1 VQGAAL
7 PSAAIALLD
16 ATSGIR
22 QPLWLWQDPAS
33 GAVSCTFEQDPPQGA
48 FLWGC
53 LPAIYPEWLGSRDFC
68 VTHNVRFP
76 YIVGEMANGIAT
88 AAMVIAAARAGVL
101 GFFGAAGLSPARVDG
116 AIDEI
121 QRAVGPDAVGSN
133 LIHSPNEPD
142 LEAAIVELYLRRG
155 VPRVSASA
163 YMALSPH
170 VVHYA
175 LHGLTLDAAGQIQRR
190 THVFAKISRPEVAR
204 QFMAPA
210 PAEMIAA
217 LRDQGKITEA
227 EARLAPLVAVA
238 EDITVEADSGGH
250 TDNRPL
256 TALLPI
262 VLGLR
267 DEIGAHHGYA
277 RPVRVGAAGG
287 IGTPGSVA
295 GAFALGAAYVM
306 TGSINQAAVE
316 SGLSPHGKQ
325 LLANADVADVVMAPA
340 ADMFEMG
347 VKVQVLKRGTMFAP
361 RAARLYQCYDLYDS
375 LDAIPTAE
383 RTRLER
389 EIFQQ
394 PMTAVWD
401 ETRRFFAERDPAQL
415 DRAATDAR
423 HQMALVFRWYLGLSS
438 HWAIAGTPE
447 RKMDLQIWCGPAM
460 GAFNAWVAGSFLEAL
475 EERTV
480 AQIAFNMLEGA
491 AVITRAQQL
500 RSAGVPVPDAAFH
513 FAPRRLQP

>member
-1 VQGAAL
+1 MQGAAL
-7 PSAAIALLD
+7 PSAAITLLD
-16 ATSGIR
+16 AISGIR
-22 QPLWLWQDPAS
+22 LPLWLWQDPVS
-33 GAVSCTFEQDPPQGA
+33 GAVSCTFEQDPPEGA

-53 LPAIYPEWLGSRDFC
+53 LPAVYPEWLGSREFC
-68 VTHNVRFP
+68 ITHHVRFP

-88 AAMVIAAARAGVL
+88 AAMVIAASRAGVL

-116 AIDEI
+116 AINEI
-121 QRAVGPDAVGSN
+121 QQAVGPDAVGSN
-133 LIHSPNEPD
+133 LIHSPNEPE

-175 LHGLTLDAAGQIQRR
+175 LHGLHLDPAGRIQRR

-217 LRDQGKITEA
+217 LVAQGKITGE

-267 DEIGAHHGYA
+267 DEIAARYGCA

-316 SGLSPHGKQ
+316 SGLSAHGKQ

-375 LDAIPTAE
+375 LDAIPAAE
-383 RTRLER
+383 RSRLER

-394 PMTAVWD
+394 PMAAVWE
-401 ETRRFFAERDPAQL
+401 ETRRFFTERDPAQL
-415 DRAATDAR
+415 DRAATDPR

-460 GAFNAWVAGSFLEAL
+460 GAFNAWVAGSFLEPL

-491 AVITRAQQL
+491 AVLTRAQQL
-500 RSAGVPVPDAAFH
+500 RSAGVQMPDAAFH

>member
-1 VQGAAL
+1 MQGAAS
-7 PSAAIALLD
+7 PSAAITLLD
-16 ATSGIR
+16 ATGGIR

-53 LPAIYPEWLGSRDFC
+53 LPAIYPEWLGSREFC
-68 VTHNVRFP
+68 GVHNVRFP

-116 AIDEI
+116 ALDEI
-121 QRAVGPDAVGSN
+121 QRAVGSDAAGSN

-142 LEAAIVELYLRRG
+142 LEAAIVDLYLRRG

-163 YMALSPH
+163 YMELSPH
-170 VVHYA
+170 VVRYA
-175 LHGLTLDAAGQIQRR
+175 LHGLRLDAAGQIQRR

-217 LRDQGKITEA
+217 LLAQGQITDE

-267 DEIGAHHGYA
+267 DEITARHGYA
-277 RPVRVGAAGG
+277 RSVRVGAAGG

-316 SGLSPHGKQ
+316 SGLSAHGKQ

-361 RAARLYQCYDLYDS
+361 RATRLYQCYDLYDS
-375 LDAIPTAE
+375 LEAIPAAE
-383 RTRLER
+383 RGRLER
-389 EIFQQ
+389 EVFQQ
-394 PMTAVWD
+394 PMAAVWE
-401 ETRRFFAERDPAQL
+401 ETRRFFTERDPAQL
-415 DRAATDAR
+415 DRAATDPR

-500 RSAGVPVPDAAFH
+500 RSAGVHVPDAAFH